1 VRTSAYMITI
11 AMLLGVSALAGLEYL
26 YSPAVLIAGSFHSVA
41 HKGTGSAFLY
51 QCRNGKRLLALKD
64 LSTAARPDLAVYLI
78 DAPDAFDN
86 DTVRNSRFVSLG
98 PLKGLAQDQVYDVP
112 ADVDLAR
119 YRAVII
125 WSQKYGVNF
134 TTAPLR

>member
-1 VRTSAYMITI
+1 MISI

-26 YSPAVLIAGSFHSVA
+26 YSPSVVLTGSFHPVT
-41 HKGTGSAFLY
+41 HKGSGSAFLY
-51 QCRNGKRLLALKD
+51 QCRDGKRLLSLKD
-64 LSTAARPDLAVYLI
+64 LRTAARPDLAVYLI
-78 DAPDAFDN
+78 EAPDAFDN
-86 DTVRNSRFVSLG
+86 DTVKKSRSLSLG
-98 PLKGLAQDQVYDVP
+98 PLKGLAQDQLYDVP

-119 YRAVII
+119 YHAVII